1 MKPNKP
7 TGENEARVPD
17 SIISLSGTVHECTI
31 DTLKVGFPL
40 RCLTI
45 PRGYVKTA
53 FERMTRESAKD
64 GTRETFRLN
73 SEVVRDKLGLAAL
86 EYRPP
91 TETEAGNVTLRLS
104 AKALGRDY
112 FDGIH
117 AGNIE
122 AAIRAALPR
131 EVKADTYEIVQ
142 ASTVFEVH
150 VCANY
155 PLDAHLVMA
164 NVTRAPFNQKA
175 FTKTEYGKGSLTG
188 LEWRSHLKTSS
199 VKLHLYDKPLEL
211 ARRPAEAELLN
222 AERFKGCTRIEAQ
235 LRKYSDLRE
244 AYGIEAKGSV
254 RLEDVLSKTASR
266 RALYAVMHKVI
277 FKELEER
284 MERDKSASESE
295 IEARKVA
302 EAAKRTRHDYALYA
316 GYVWWYEFC
325 QGDWRSMEAQIRS
338 AYPKGHNL
346 SRHLKRVR
354 QYWDVIERQ
363 EWNEEAAASQDELT
377 RIRAFLRTGKVGW
390 SQTGKG
396 QSFAT
401 DGTPYRP

>member
-17 SIISLSGTVHECTI
+17 SLISLSGTVHECTI

-40 RCLTI
+40 RCVNI

-64 GTRETFRLN
+64 GTRETYRL
-73 SEVVRDKLGLAAL
+73 SSVKDILGLAEL
-86 EYRPP
+86 SFRPR
-91 TETEAGNVTLRLS
+91 TETDMGNVTLRLS
-104 AKALGRDY
+104 AKTLGRDY

-142 ASTVFEVH
+142 AATVFEVH
-150 VCANY
+150 VCTNY
-155 PLDAHLVMA
+155 PADAHLVMA

-222 AERFKGCTRIEAQ
+222 AERFTGYTRVEAQ
-235 LRKYSDLRE
+235 IRKYSDLRE
-244 AYGIEAKGSV
+244 AYGIEAKGPI
-254 RLEDVLSKTASR
+254 RLEDVLSKTVSR
-266 RALYAVMHKVI
+266 RALYAVMDKVI

-284 MERDKSASESE
+284 MEQDAIASKSE

-302 EAAKRTRHDYALYA
+302 EAAKRTRQDYAIYA
-316 GYVWWYEFC
+316 GYVWWYDFC
-325 QGDWRSMEAQIRS
+325 RGDWRTMEAQIRS
-338 AYPKGHNL
+338 AYPRGHNL

-354 QYWDVIERQ
+354 TYWDVIERQ
-363 EWNEEAAASQDELT
+363 GWNEEAANSQDEIT
-377 RIRAFLRTGKVGW
+377 RLRAFVRTGKVGFRQDE
-390 SQTGKG
+390 SGQT
-396 QSFAT
+396 FAT
-401 DGTPYRP
+401 DGTLYRP

>member
-1 MKPNKP
+1 MKPKNA

-17 SIISLSGTVHECTI
+17 SLISLSGTVHDCTI

-40 RCLTI
+40 RCMNI

-91 TETEAGNVTLRLS
+91 TETDAGNVTLRLS

-142 ASTVFEVH
+142 AATVFEVH
-150 VCANY
+150 VCTNY
-155 PLDAHLVMA
+155 PADAHLVMA

-222 AERFKGCTRIEAQ
+222 AERFTGYTRVEAQ
-235 LRKYSDLRE
+235 IRKYSDLRE
-244 AYGIEAKGSV
+244 AYGIEAKGPI

-266 RALYAVMHKVI
+266 RALYAVMDKVI

-284 MERDKSASESE
+284 MKRDAIATEKERTQLRMMET
-295 IEARKVA
+295 
-302 EAAKRTRHDYALYA
+302 AKRDGSPWFVYYL
-316 GYVWWYEFC
+316 WWYQNMDGNWKAFEI
-325 QGDWRSMEAQIRS
+325 QERSR
-338 AYPKGHNL
+338 YPRGHNIT
-346 SRHLKRVR
+346 RQLKRAKE
-354 QYWDVIERQ
+354 YWERIDRQ
-363 EWNEEAAASQDELT
+363 EWNEQAANSQDEVT
-377 RIRAFLRTGKVGW
+377 RLRAFLRTGKVGW
-390 SQTGKG
+390 VQTGTAVKR
-396 QSFAT
+396 F
-401 DGTPYRP
+401 